1 MNSFGMRRQ
10 APSVHNLRN
19 RGAVPRGSI
28 GKLVKSRVVEKAAET
43 TARHRQQQQQQ
54 LQRSQPASSSSS
66 STWERPP
73 PELERPPPEL
83 ERPPP
88 ELERPPPELEVP
100 PADICKVIDMT
111 AKFVATCG
119 AHFVRRILHEAEQT
133 GNVRKFAFL
142 EPTHVYHRYYRQQ
155 LLQQCPRR

>member
-83 ERPPP
+83 E
-88 ELERPPPELEVP
+88 VP